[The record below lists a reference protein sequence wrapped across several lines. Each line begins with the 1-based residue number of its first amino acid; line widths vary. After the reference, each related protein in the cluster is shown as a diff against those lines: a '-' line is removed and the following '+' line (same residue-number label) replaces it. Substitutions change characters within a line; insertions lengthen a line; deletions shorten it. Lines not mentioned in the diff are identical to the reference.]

1 MGWTVATSLR
11 FRHLVAALGAL
22 LMAVGVVVLP
32 SSRLD
37 VFPEFAPP
45 RVIVQTVCLGLS
57 TADVEELVT
66 VPLEQALNGVDGAGH
81 PAVEVVADAVQ
92 RRADLRPGRGPDRGP
107 PARAGADD
115 GGQRDAA
122 HLGRATG
129 DARAGLGDQPGGQ
142 DRDVARTTSP

>member
-11 FRHLVAALGAL
+11 FRHLVAALGVL
-22 LMAVGVVVLP
+22 MMAVGIVVLP

-66 VPLEQALNGVDGAGH
+66 VPLEQALNGVDGLDILRSKSS
-81 PAVEVVADAVQ
+81 PQLSSVE
-92 RRADLRPGRGPDRGP
+92 LIFDRGP
-107 PARAGADD
+107 
-115 GGQRDAA
+115 
-122 HLGRATG
+122 T
-129 DARAGLGDQPGGQ
+129 
-142 DRDVARTTSP
+142 